1 VQRGGG
7 GGGGG
12 GGGPTHFVQQL
23 QSLNDT

>member
-1 VQRGGG
+1 VQHGGG

-12 GGGPTHFVQQL
+12 GGGPTHFVQRL

>member
-12 GGGPTHFVQQL
+12 GGGPTHFVQQ
-23 QSLNDT
+23 SLNDT